1 MLYGLKKYMTF
12 AINKD
17 LVFIDSM
24 QFLNSSRHA
33 LVKNFSEMN
42 FKGASLSIYRK
53 NGEMLVLVKQ
63 RGVYSYE
70 YMNSFKIFF
79 DNRLTDSCAFYSS
92 LKGECISEKDYLH
105 AVNAWNTFE
114 MKTMGDYHDLYLK
127 TDISLL
133 PDVFEKVDWCV
144 NIIIRSLPLFQKPWI
159 KLGCYAQDDWCRIRA
174 YFEH

>member
-1 MLYGLKKYMTF
+1 MNF

-63 RGVYSYE
+63 KGVYSYE

-79 DNRLTDSCAFYSS
+79 NNRRPNKCEYYNS
-92 LKGECISEKDYLH
+92 LKD
-105 AVNAWNTFE
+105 
-114 MKTMGDYHDLYLK
+114 
-127 TDISLL
+127 
-133 PDVFEKVDWCV
+133 
-144 NIIIRSLPLFQKPWI
+144 
-159 KLGCYAQDDWCRIRA
+159 
-174 YFEH
+174 